1 MNLQGKVYRM
11 NSPKL
16 KPLATGRFRRTA
28 AVVALSGGILV
39 GTAGAAL
46 AGTVGNNPGAVTLN
60 PASGATSSK
69 PTWST
74 TVACNPGF
82 QGSAIFREVHADGV
96 TTNSISPAVNGTAV
110 PFSGT
115 LQATMAQIQ
124 TAGGIA
130 TGGTQELV
138 VICFSGPSLTGTSDN
153 EMDTFVTYN
162 ADGTY
167 SSSGTQPVPVGEIGG
182 IALAGLAAIG
192 LGFLQFRRIRSRRKQ
207 PVASA

>member
-1 MNLQGKVYRM
+1 MERKIPRSFGLCQLGRAA
-11 NSPKL
+11 L
-16 KPLATGRFRRTA
+16 PLVAAAA
-28 AVVALSGGILV
+28 AVVVLAACSSQAS
-39 GTAGAAL
+39 AGN
-46 AGTVGNNPGAVTLN
+46 GTVQL
-60 PASGATSSK
+60 SATSGPTSGK

-74 TVACNPGF
+74 NTACPAGF
-82 QGSAIFREVHADGV
+82 RGSAIFREVHADGT
-96 TTNSISPAVNGTAV
+96 TTNSISKVVNGTAA

>member
-11 NSPKL
+11 NSPTL

>member
-1 MNLQGKVYRM
+1 M

-16 KPLATGRFRRTA
+16 KSLVTGRFGRAA

-46 AGTVGNNPGAVTLN
+46 ASVGTIPGAVTLSET
-60 PASGATSSK
+60 SGPTSDK

-74 TVACNPGF
+74 SVACNPGF
-82 QGSAIFREVHADGV
+82 QGSAIFREVHSDGV
-96 TTNSISPAVNGTAV
+96 TTNSISPVVNGTAA

-124 TAGGIA
+124 AAGGIP

-138 VICFSGPSLTGTSDN
+138 VICFSGPSSTGTSDN
-153 EMDTFVTYN
+153 EMDTFITYN
-162 ADGTY
+162 ADGTFTETT
-167 SSSGTQPVPVGEIGG
+167 TQPVPVGEIGG
-182 IALAGLAAIG
+182 IALAALAAIG
-192 LGFLQFRRIRSRRKQ
+192 LGWMQFRRLRSRRKQ
-207 PVASA
+207 PSAA